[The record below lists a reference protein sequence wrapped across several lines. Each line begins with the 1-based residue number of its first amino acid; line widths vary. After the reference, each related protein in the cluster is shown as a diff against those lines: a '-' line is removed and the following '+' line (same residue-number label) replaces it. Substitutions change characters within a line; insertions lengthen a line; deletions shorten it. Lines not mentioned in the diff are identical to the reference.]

1 MKIVVEFIEYELFTS
16 FQRYIISILPIH
28 SEYPGSLCIWQVF
41 QIQFPRTTKSPLE
54 RKNFISPFFPPF
66 IFAYKI
72 TSTSC
77 SKRPSKKSVTENS
90 AKTSSLSSLPPHII
104 DTPPSPF
111 RKKLRSTFPPSPLE
125 FVYSFLRKRARGR
138 EGRDRSALRREFKCR
153 CKRFWN
159 SKNRES
165 VLNTQGKLEFYA
177 RFNPG
182 SSEKGP
188 ERWMRDVWR
197 RKCIV
202 ISKRLKLMRRV
213 RGLFGDSVLFLIRKV
228 EREFYRWSRIL
239 WIYLRERF
247 LRKIWVEK
255 FRLNW

>member
-1 MKIVVEFIEYELFTS
+1 MFLKIVVEFIEYELFTS

-104 DTPPSPF
+104 DTPLLF
-111 RKKLRSTFPPSPLE
+111 EK
-125 FVYSFLRKRARGR
+125 SFDQRFLHLLSSSFTVSSGNVRV
-138 EGRDRSALRREFKCR
+138 EGRGGIDPLCAANLNAGVNVSGIRKIGNRFLIPRENSSFTLVSTLDR
-153 CKRFWN
+153 
-159 SKNRES
+159 
-165 VLNTQGKLEFYA
+165 
-177 RFNPG
+177 
-182 SSEKGP
+182 
-188 ERWMRDVWR
+188 R
-197 RKCIV
+197 RKDQRGGCEMSGDANV
-202 ISKRLKLMRRV
+202 LLFRRDWSWW
-213 RGLFGDSVLFLIRKV
+213 G
-228 EREFYRWSRIL
+228 EFEVSLEIPFSSW
-239 WIYLRERF
+239 
-247 LRKIWVEK
+247 
-255 FRLNW
+255 

>member
-1 MKIVVEFIEYELFTS
+1 MNFSLHSSVTLFLSYLFILNIPVHFVFDKFSKFNFLGQQSLLSNEKILSLPFSLRLFLHT
-16 FQRYIISILPIH
+16 R
-28 SEYPGSLCIWQVF
+28 
-41 QIQFPRTTKSPLE
+41 SP
-54 RKNFISPFFPPF
+54 
-66 IFAYKI
+66 
-72 TSTSC
+72 STSC

-213 RGLFGDSVLFLIRKV
+213 RGLFGDSLLFLIRKV
-228 EREFYRWSRIL
+228 EREFYR
-239 WIYLRERF
+239 
-247 LRKIWVEK
+247 
-255 FRLNW
+255 